1 MIKISRKITGW
12 LLIISLMLSC
22 TTGVY
27 AGELSDSSLADTAAE
42 AEENVA
48 SSKDG
53 FETDMSETFSE
64 TDAAETMTDE
74 TEETG
79 ETIESTETESAAETI
94 ETEISSDDQKET
106 ETIAEQKA
114 EDIFVKVPVI
124 TDDGDIK
131 ALNPGHTLSVSYKVK
146 DSSDKT
152 KVQWMAVDQT
162 GKTVKVLSK
171 TKDCLITGEASG
183 YYIRLQ
189 IDVTEGTNE
198 GYQYKTIL
206 KSKVGDKYERLYE
219 LTDVLT
225 PLKNGTNIY
234 LAGDSTVRDYSDT
247 GLYSDGQT
255 MAKGSW
261 GEFLEKF
268 FDRRSVRVNN
278 YANGL
283 RSSRRFINEGGLAKI
298 ESTIQKGDYLFIQF
312 GHNDE
317 KSSEEEMRVPLG
329 TPDSNGIYPTTPG
342 VLKATPDNLIDE
354 YGPLYY
360 SSKCG
365 GTYKWYLSQYVETAL
380 DAGAIPVLVTPISR
394 MRFDSSGKII
404 PNHDWSSSSNH
415 ENAYVKAV
423 KQLYEEYKA
432 KGVEIYLIDLYES
445 TVQLYETAYSYTGS
459 TSLVLEL
466 FGQDDIVHTNKLGG
480 FLLSEEM
487 ANLIR
492 ESGMPLAKKVRKP
505 SGITIKDYKG
515 NTAVK
520 IDSNGTL
527 TAYQQSGCAARTTKD
542 SYWTRVGQYLLD
554 IKSSNA
560 SLSVKNVNVRSADK
574 GLYVTWQGCSNAE
587 GYYIYRRTKQS
598 GSWGKWSVVKTIKP
612 GYLDKWK
619 DTSISDSVV
628 YQYTVRAYNG
638 STKSALVSDNMIQA
652 VYIAK
657 PEVSLSNVSKGVQV
671 SWNKV
676 KNAGGYY
683 IYRREKT
690 SDSWK
695 KVKEITDNKTFK
707 WTDTSVKAGKRYYY
721 TVVAYK
727 GDNKSAYTE
736 KSSIVRM
743 TAPSVTA
750 QNASKGIKVSWNK
763 VSGAAGYYV
772 YRSQYNGKEWSK
784 WTKLTTIDDSS
795 KLNYTDTSVSEGK
808 TYRYTVRGYNGSSSG
823 YYVAGKSIYRLS
835 QPDFKLS
842 NTSKGVKVQ
851 WSKNKYA
858 SGYYVYRKNS
868 EGKWQ
873 KVAEIEGSSTVSWT
887 DKDVKKNKTYTYTLK
902 TVRKNDASS
911 FHSGKSIKYQK

>member
-1 MIKISRKITGW
+1 MIKISRRITGW

-27 AGELSDSSLADTAAE
+27 AGELSNSSE
-42 AEENVA
+42 AESTAESGESIQPEETE
-48 SSKDG
+48 SSFESS
-53 FETDMSETFSE
+53 FETDMSETSSDETIE
-64 TDAAETMTDE
+64 TD
-74 TEETG
+74 
-79 ETIESTETESAAETI
+79 ETIESTETESTEETT
-94 ETEISSDDQKET
+94 ETDETSDDQKET

-131 ALNPGHTLSVSYKVK
+131 ALNPGHTLSVSFKVK

-152 KVQWMAVDQT
+152 KVQWMTVDQT
-162 GKTVKVLSK
+162 GKTVKVLST

-189 IDVTEGTNE
+189 IDVTEGTNA

-268 FDRRSVRVNN
+268 FDHRSVRVNN

-298 ESTIQKGDYLFIQF
+298 ESTIKKGDYLFIQF

-329 TPDSNGIYPTTPG
+329 TPDSDGIYPTTPG
-342 VLKATPDNLIDE
+342 VLKATPDNLKDE

-380 DAGAIPVLVTPISR
+380 NAGAIPVLVTPISR

-404 PNHDWSSSSNH
+404 PNHDWTSSSSKH
-415 ENAYVKAV
+415 ENSYVKAV

-432 KGVEIYLIDLYES
+432 KGVEIYLIDLYDS
-445 TVQLYETAYSYTGS
+445 TVQLYETAYSYTGN

-487 ANLIR
+487 VNLIR
-492 ESGMPLAKKVRKP
+492 ESGMPLAKKVKKP

-527 TAYQQSGCAARTTKD
+527 TAYQQSGCASKTTKD

-560 SLSVKNVNVRSADK
+560 MLSVKNVTVRSADK
-574 GLYVTWQGCSNAE
+574 GLYVTWKGCSNAE

-638 STKSALVSDNMIQA
+638 STKSDLVNDNMIQA

-657 PEVSLSNVSKGVQV
+657 PDVSLSNVSKGVQV

-695 KVKEITDNKTFK
+695 KVKEFTDNKTLK
-707 WTDTSVKAGKRYYY
+707 WTDTSTKAGKRYYY

-750 QNASKGIKVSWNK
+750 QNASKGIKVSWTK
-763 VSGAAGYYV
+763 VSG
-772 YRSQYNGKEWSK
+772 
-784 WTKLTTIDDSS
+784 
-795 KLNYTDTSVSEGK
+795 
-808 TYRYTVRGYNGSSSG
+808 
-823 YYVAGKSIYRLS
+823 
-835 QPDFKLS
+835 
-842 NTSKGVKVQ
+842 
-851 WSKNKYA
+851 A
-858 SGYYVYRKNS
+858 SGYYVYKRDRKS
-868 EGKWQ
+868 
-873 KVAEIEGSSTVSWT
+873 VV
-887 DKDVKKNKTYTYTLK
+887 
-902 TVRKNDASS
+902 
-911 FHSGKSIKYQK
+911 